1 MPNVP
6 TGRTSEETDEAKWT
20 VGIKNQWRNQMNRE
34 QEDPA
39 QATGK
44 WKPQI
49 FEPTE
54 SQEPMKP
61 QEPQEPQEPAEYE
74 EST

>member
-1 MPNVP
+1 
-6 TGRTSEETDEAKWT
+6 
-20 VGIKNQWRNQMNRE
+20 MNRE

-39 QATGK
+39 QASGK